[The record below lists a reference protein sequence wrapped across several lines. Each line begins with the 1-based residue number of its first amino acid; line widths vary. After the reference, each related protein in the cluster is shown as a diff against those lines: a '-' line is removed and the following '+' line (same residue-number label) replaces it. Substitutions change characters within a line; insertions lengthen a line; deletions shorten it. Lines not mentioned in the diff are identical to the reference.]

1 MQANIN
7 RQVFWQDV
15 FGASVLFPSVIF
27 GNEGVIWSENKLM
40 VVMDFLLINLEE
52 LTVDPYSM
60 SYVGFR
66 ASIAFFSL

>member
-7 RQVFWQDV
+7 RQVFCQDV

-27 GNEGVIWSENKLM
+27 GNKGMVWIEDELK
-40 VVMDFLLINLEE
+40 VVMDFLLVNLEE
-52 LTVDPYSM
+52 LTIDPYSM

-66 ASIAFFSL
+66 ASIAFFSV